1 MAAEATGTSGIAQR
15 YATALFELADEAKAL
30 DAVADDLTSLRSLI
44 DDSAD
49 LRRLVASPAMDRADQ
64 GRAMAGVLE
73 KGSANPLTRNFVA
86 VVCANRRLFVLPAMI
101 RAYLAELAARRGE
114 LTAEVSSAIALDDA
128 QTAAL
133 TDQLRKVMGAKVQVE
148 ATVDPALLGGLVVK
162 VGSRMVDASLRTK
175 LNKLQLAMKG
185 VG

>member
-1 MAAEATGTSGIAQR
+1 
-15 YATALFELADEAKAL
+15 
-30 DAVADDLTSLRSLI
+30 
-44 DDSAD
+44 
-49 LRRLVASPAMDRADQ
+49 
-64 GRAMAGVLE
+64 
-73 KGSANPLTRNFVA
+73 
-86 VVCANRRLFVLPAMI
+86 MI

-114 LTAEVSSAIALDDA
+114 VTAQVSSATALDDA

-148 ATVDPALLGGLVVK
+148 ATVDPSLLGGLIVK